1 MDGLLLTPL
10 KRIPTAGGD
19 VLHGMKE
26 GDPGY
31 AGFGEAYFS
40 LVRPGVIKGWKRHR
54 RMTLNLIVTQGRIR
68 FVVCDDR
75 KGAPRFEETLL
86 SPDSAETCCRLT
98 VAPGLWMA
106 FRGEGESV
114 NMLLNIASLR
124 HDPDEA
130 ENALLETFPFRWP

>member
-1 MDGLLLTPL
+1 
-10 KRIPTAGGD
+10 
-19 VLHGMKE
+19 MKE

-54 RMTLNLIVTQGRIR
+54 RLTLNLIVTQGRIR
-68 FVVCDDR
+68 FIVCDDGR
-75 KGAPRFEETLL
+75 GAPRFKEALL
-86 SPDSAETCCRLT
+86 SLDSAETYRRLT

-114 NMLLNIASLR
+114 NMLLNIANLR
-124 HDPDEA
+124 HDPDET
-130 ENALLETFPFRWP
+130 ENAALETFPFRWP